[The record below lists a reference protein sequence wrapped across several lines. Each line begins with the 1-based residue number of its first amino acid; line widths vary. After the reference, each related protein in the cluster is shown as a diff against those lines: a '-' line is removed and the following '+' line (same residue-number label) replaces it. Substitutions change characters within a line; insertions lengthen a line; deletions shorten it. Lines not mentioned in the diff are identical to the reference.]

1 MTSPAVR
8 QDLVGLEV
16 FSRDGAKL
24 GKIKSIVGDGE
35 SAAEYLVIGRFL
47 ARDLVI
53 PADTVEAPGDRVVV
67 PHGSSFID
75 SAPSVKAKG
84 AISPAEAARLEAFF
98 RSPAV

>member
-1 MTSPAVR
+1 
-8 QDLVGLEV
+8 VGLEV
-16 FSRDGAKL
+16 FSRDGARL
-24 GKIKSIVGDGE
+24 GKIKNIVGDGE

-53 PADTVEAPGDRVVV
+53 PADTVEVPGDHVVV

-84 AISPAEAARLEAFF
+84 AISPADAARLEDFF
-98 RSPAV
+98 RSPAA